1 VPRHARPKIDTP
13 MGGAAG
19 PQRGPAVLFGPG
31 SVRRATVQGGGEPS
45 TLFRAMRK
53 QGRATPA
60 YRELADQLRA
70 AIERNGAEAQL
81 PTEAELS
88 RRYGLSRQ
96 TVRRAYQE
104 LVADGVVT
112 RVPGRGTFP
121 RPAGPYVRS
130 FGSFEDLLAQS
141 SDTEMELVAPLQVV
155 ERPHPGAVERLRT
168 GQVMEVRARR
178 LHDGLPYCVSV
189 VSLPVP
195 VGRRLA
201 RVRLLRTVGARR
213 KTTVLELLDSVLEP
227 PIMTARQD
235 ITVDVAPP
243 DVAPMLDLPPR
254 CPVLRI
260 DRLYLD
266 ADDRPVEFTVSYLN
280 PERYTYRLELKRTLK

>member
-1 VPRHARPKIDTP
+1 
-13 MGGAAG
+13 
-19 PQRGPAVLFGPG
+19 
-31 SVRRATVQGGGEPS
+31 
-45 TLFRAMRK
+45 MRK

-104 LVADGVVT
+104 LVADGVVI

-121 RPAGPYVRS
+121 RPPGPYVRS

-141 SDTEMELVAPLQVV
+141 DDTELELVTPLQVV
-155 ERPHPGAVERLRT
+155 EQPYPQAMERLRT

-178 LHDGLPYCVSV
+178 LHGGLPYCLTV
-189 VSLPVP
+189 VSLPVH

-227 PIMTARQD
+227 PIVAARQD
-235 ITVDVAPP
+235 ITVDLAPP
-243 DVAPMLDLPPR
+243 DVAPMLDMPPR
-254 CPVLRI
+254 GPVLRI

-266 ADDRPVEFTVSYLN
+266 ADDRPVEYAVSYLN

>member
-1 VPRHARPKIDTP
+1 
-13 MGGAAG
+13 
-19 PQRGPAVLFGPG
+19 
-31 SVRRATVQGGGEPS
+31 
-45 TLFRAMRK
+45 MRK

-70 AIERNGAEAQL
+70 AIERNGAEVQL

-121 RPAGPYVRS
+121 TPPGPYIRS
-130 FGSFEDLLAQS
+130 LGSFEDLLAQS
-141 SDTEMELVAPLQVV
+141 KDTELELVSPLQLV
-155 ERPHPGAVERLRT
+155 EQPHARAVEKLRASP
-168 GQVMEVRARR
+168 VMEVRARR
-178 LHDGLPYCVSV
+178 LHGGEPYALSV
-189 VSLPVP
+189 VSLPVH

-201 RVRLLRTVGARR
+201 RVRMLRTVGARR
-213 KTTVLELLDSVLEP
+213 KTTVLELLDSILEP
-227 PIMTARQD
+227 PIVAARQD
-235 ITVDVAPP
+235 VTVDLAPP
-243 DVAPMLDLPPR
+243 DVAPMLEMPAHG
-254 CPVLRI
+254 PVLRI
-260 DRLYLD
+260 DRLYFD
-266 ADDRPVEFTVSYLN
+266 ADDRPVEYAVSYLN

>member
-1 VPRHARPKIDTP
+1 VK
-13 MGGAAG
+13 GGAAG
-19 PQRGPAVLFGPG
+19 PLGGPAVNSPQRPCPAGTVFG
-31 SVRRATVQGGGEPS
+31 
-45 TLFRAMRK
+45 AMRK

-70 AIERNGAEAQL
+70 AIERNGAEEQL

-121 RPAGPYVRS
+121 TPPGPYVRS
-130 FGSFEDLLAQS
+130 LGSFDDLLAQPE
-141 SDTEMELVAPLQVV
+141 DTELEVVVPLRVAGQ
-155 ERPHPGAVERLRT
+155 PHCGAADRLRASP
-168 GQVMEVRARR
+168 VMEVRLRR
-178 LHDGLPYCVSV
+178 MQGGLPYAATV
-189 VSLPVP
+189 VSLPAH
-195 VGRRLA
+195 VGRRLL

-213 KTTVLELLDSVLEP
+213 QTTVLELLDGVLEP
-227 PIMTARQD
+227 PIASARQD
-235 ITVDVAPP
+235 ITVDGAPP
-243 DVAPMLDLPPR
+243 DLAGLLDLAPGA
-254 CPVLRI
+254 PVLRI

-266 ADDRPVEFTVSYLN
+266 GEDRPVEFAVSYMH

>member
-1 VPRHARPKIDTP
+1 
-13 MGGAAG
+13 
-19 PQRGPAVLFGPG
+19 
-31 SVRRATVQGGGEPS
+31 
-45 TLFRAMRK
+45 MRK

-70 AIERNGAEAQL
+70 AIERNGAEVQL

-121 RPAGPYVRS
+121 TPPGPYVRS
-130 FGSFEDLLAQS
+130 LGSFEDLLAQS
-141 SDTEMELVAPLQVV
+141 KDTELELVAPLQVV
-155 ERPHPGAVERLRT
+155 DQPHPSAVERLRASPL
-168 GQVMEVRARR
+168 MEVRARR
-178 LHDGLPYCVSV
+178 LHGGVPYALSV
-189 VSLPVP
+189 VSMPVS
-195 VGRRLA
+195 VGRQLA

-213 KTTVLELLDSVLEP
+213 KTTVLELLDAVLDP
-227 PIMTARQD
+227 PIVCAKQE
-235 ITVDVAPP
+235 ITVDLAPAE
-243 DVAPMLDLPPR
+243 VAPMLDLPPR
-254 CPVLRI
+254 GPVLRI
-260 DRLYLD
+260 DRLYFD
-266 ADDRPVEFTVSYLN
+266 ADGRPVELAVSYFN